1 MRFNFDEVRVAL
13 EETTLRETRGSQTF
27 SIDYFRWNLS
37 SSSVSN
43 YWEMALTLGPGSSI
57 ILEVD
62 FIRWFLRMSDFG
74 FDVHRGY
81 EVCYTFF
88 HSGFAKLI
96 ELMCRSTCSNG
107 LSSVKWTQIFC
118 GVRFFCKHDLIY
130 NEFLGVFFKDV
141 FNNIYT
147 LL

>member
-1 MRFNFDEVRVAL
+1 MRFNFDAMRVAS
-13 EETTLRETRGSQTF
+13 EESTVRETRVSQTF

-62 FIRWFLRMSDFG
+62 FIRRFLRMSDFG

-81 EVCYTFF
+81 EV
-88 HSGFAKLI
+88 
-96 ELMCRSTCSNG
+96 
-107 LSSVKWTQIFC
+107 
-118 GVRFFCKHDLIY
+118 
-130 NEFLGVFFKDV
+130 
-141 FNNIYT
+141 
-147 LL
+147 